1 MTLGFVAVGALLAA
15 AIFLAL
21 LDHKEKRRG
30 GNARRSQFLSQ
41 MALGLFLAAFVGGV
55 VVTLLSGVGERQDDG
70 PMTGV
75 PMGAPT
81 ETAGAMGMGQIDS
94 KAFEQLQ
101 KKVAADPKDVT
112 ARERLGH
119 LYLQQQDFEN
129 VFKMAHEALQIDPK
143 STESRV
149 HMGMVLF
156 SMQQTEK
163 AVLQFNQVLATDPN
177 NLEALRY
184 KGLVQFQ
191 GQQDLEGAKETLTRY
206 MKIAQ
211 PDDTGYKMAQMF
223 LGMIASQR
231 QGGK

>member
-1 MTLGFVAVGALLAA
+1 MTLGFVAIGALLVA

-30 GNARRSQFLSQ
+30 GNAPRSQFLSR
-41 MALGLFLAAFVGGV
+41 MALGLFLTAFIGGV
-55 VVTLLSGVGERQDDG
+55 VVTLLSGVAARQDDG
-70 PMTGV
+70 PMTGM
-75 PMGAPT
+75 PMNAPT
-81 ETAGAMGMGQIDS
+81 ETTGAIGMGQIDPDE
-94 KAFEQLQ
+94 FGQLQ
-101 KKVAADPKDVT
+101 KKVAADPNDVP

-156 SMQQTEK
+156 SMQQADK

-191 GQQDLEGAKETLTRY
+191 GQQDLDGAQKTLERY
-206 MKIAQ
+206 MKIAK
-211 PDDTGYKMAQMF
+211 PDDTGYTMAQIF

>member
-15 AIFLAL
+15 SIFLAL
-21 LDHKEKRRG
+21 LDRKEK
-30 GNARRSQFLSQ
+30 NNLSRL
-41 MALGLFLAAFVGGV
+41 ALGLFLAAFIGGV
-55 VVTLLSGVGERQDDG
+55 VVTLLSGVGARQDDG
-70 PMTGV
+70 PMTGM

-81 ETAGAMGMGQIDS
+81 EAAGAMGMGQID
-94 KAFEQLQ
+94 AEELAGLQ
-101 KKVAADPKDVT
+101 AKVAADPKDVK

-163 AVLQFNQVLATDPN
+163 AVSQFNQVLATDPN

-191 GQQDLEGAKETLTRY
+191 GQQDLDGAKETLTRY
-206 MKIAQ
+206 MQIAK

-223 LGMIASQR
+223 LGMIASQLE
-231 QGGK
+231 GGK